1 VIAAAETLFSTYTPA
16 QVAAMRGNNPVRQQF
31 ISLAYTLD
39 QYNNGY
45 IGPGHCSE

>member
-1 VIAAAETLFSTYTPA
+1 MFNTCTPADIAALKE
-16 QVAAMRGNNPVRQQF
+16 NNPLRKQF